1 VTPSNLLFDLE
12 KTGNLIEAGFW
23 IVFGL
28 GLVIAG
34 LRRGRDLARLRL
46 LSGTVLCLFGVSDLV
61 EASTGAWWR
70 PWWLFFWKGAC
81 LSGMVLC
88 ALKYR
93 RISVPEPSLEVMTQG
108 KGGSVG
114 THDKHPDSDCPE
126 DDGAQSPV
134 PQ

>member
-1 VTPSNLLFDLE
+1 MAPSNLLFDLE
-12 KTGNLIEAGFW
+12 RTGNLIEAGFW

-28 GLVIAG
+28 GLAITG
-34 LRRGRDLARLRL
+34 LRRGRDSARLGL

-61 EASTGAWWR
+61 ESSTGAWWR
-70 PWWLFFWKGAC
+70 PWWLLAWKGTC

-93 RISVPEPSLEVMTQG
+93 RVSVRQPSLEVKNQTET
-108 KGGSVG
+108 GSVE
-114 THDKHPDSDCPE
+114 THERHPNSDCPE

-134 PQ
+134 PR